1 VARCCAVSTVKYS
14 ICVEPNQAFETL
26 YNEMF
31 SLCKASYRQTA
42 DIARRLSAL
51 GDARDSAE

>member
-1 VARCCAVSTVKYS
+1 
-14 ICVEPNQAFETL
+14 
-26 YNEMF
+26 MF